1 MFFRKPSDHVPHV
14 TIFHTILRSMLWILF
29 IEIAL
34 LVGILYL
41 CRINTSL
48 EQNAVDILQIQ
59 TENRQNYLQGQMLD
73 AQDLSSL
80 AGEINAVTQAMLDDG
95 EISLDTLDSGSDAAS
110 PLLLSIG
117 DSLISS
123 MRHRPVTGIF
133 VVLNTHDLDT
143 RKKGEPLPCLY
154 LRDLDPNSSPS
165 QRNSDLMLVRA
176 PAQVVQSLYIA
187 TDTSWTPSINYGANG
202 SNGFLYPVFQ
212 AAYHGNGEL
221 DAADYGHWTSSPY
234 TLSGDDHSAI
244 AYTIPLILDDGTVY
258 GVLGVE
264 ILESYLQALLPG
276 TELQND
282 SSGTYLLGV
291 ASNSAIGKDDLTVS
305 VISASPAA
313 NAPQQ
318 SYDQTLLLK
327 PSKRGGYQ
335 SDSPLGLCHAA
346 VAPLT
351 LYNRNAPFSNEQML
365 LIGSVPVSALYA
377 FSGYVLR
384 FLIIA
389 VLVVLTAGLFSS
401 LVLARKLSRP
411 ISRLSDEVA
420 HARESRSSIPM
431 LSATGIIELDRFSSA
446 FTQLGREVLDT
457 STKFLRIMDMAS
469 VELGGYELR
478 SAPDSIYV
486 TDNFFDLLGMPGVDA
501 DDLTAQS
508 FRELLQRFE
517 RSCPHSPAPDGAM
530 LYHIRLPSGKER
542 YLRIETTHE
551 DGTQVGLAE
560 DATANTLEK
569 LRIEH
574 ERDYD
579 TLTDLYN
586 RRAFHRICA
595 EFFCSPEKLGH
606 AALLM
611 FDLDNLK
618 QINDTFGHDWGDEYI
633 RRAGECFA
641 KNAPAR
647 TVCARISSDEFNAL
661 FYGYNDQ
668 DTLRADIRALKA
680 ALEHSVVQ
688 LPSGRELRVSVS
700 GGVAWYPESSTNL
713 ITLRKYADFAMYQVK
728 LSRKGELLEFDP
740 EVYRTSLQERRCH
753 EEFRRLIN
761 EELVTYRFQPIIDAK
776 DGSVFAYEALM
787 RVDLPTLRSPMDVLR
802 LAREEN
808 CLHEVER
815 ITFFCASSAY
825 QALENAGKVVP
836 SALLFINSIASQ
848 YLTPDELSEYSARY
862 ASILPRIVI
871 EITEEECLDPKALR
885 IKQTIRGSSGAF
897 ALDDYGSGYSNER
910 SLLELSPNYIKID
923 LSIIRSID
931 TDANKRQ
938 IVSNTVSY
946 AHQRGMKVVAEGLE
960 TADEVRTVLSLGVDL
975 LQGFFL
981 AMPQV
986 EPGGASEESLAVIA
1000 EMHARA
1006 MRVKFRYLAATSS
1019 KYRKKAHESIA
1030 FVSLFLLSV
1039 LFRRAGASDD
1049 RAHRAVDV
1057 DGLGEVGVHARGEA
1071 FLNVLMVGVGCEGD
1085 DRDVLRRLAVEL
1097 SDGGSRLQAVHHR
1110 HLHVHQDRI
1119 ELVWRGLLDPL

>member
-80 AGEINAVTQAMLDDG
+80 AGKINAVTQAMLDDG

-117 DSLISS
+117 DRLISS

-187 TDTSWTPSINYGANG
+187 TDTSWTPSINYEANG
-202 SNGFLYPVFQ
+202 SSGFLYPVFQ

-305 VISASPAA
+305 IISASPAA

-335 SDSPLGLCHAA
+335 SDSPLGPCHAA

-574 ERDYD
+574 ECDYD

-633 RRAGECFA
+633 RRTGECFA
-641 KNAPAR
+641 KNAPAH

-700 GGVAWYPESSTNL
+700 GGIAWYPESSTNL

-728 LSRKGELLEFDP
+728 HADKGRVEEFDIG
-740 EVYRTSLQERRCH
+740 VYNREAYAERTRR
-753 EEFRRLIN
+753 EFRQLLSN
-761 EELVTYRFQPIIDAK
+761 AQVFYCFQPIFSARSGK
-776 DGSVFAYEALM
+776 VVAYEALM
-787 RVDLPTLRSPMDVLR
+787 RSDLPTLRSPATIMK
-802 LAREEN
+802 LAQEQGALYEI
-808 CLHEVER
+808 ER
-815 ITFFCASSAY
+815 ITFTK
-825 QALENAGKVVP
+825 ALETFDSLCRAGSV
-836 SALLFINSIASQ
+836 SEEAMLFVNSIANTCLSHEDGK
-848 YLTPDELSEYSARY
+848 YINNHWHELCHRM
-862 ASILPRIVI
+862 VV
-871 EITEEECLDPKALR
+871 EITEEEAIDYEALEKKR
-885 IKQTIRGSSGAF
+885 NAPGFSGMF
-897 ALDDYGSGYSNER
+897 ALDDYGSGYSNEN
-910 SLLELSPNYIKID
+910 SLLELAPRFIKVDIA
-923 LSIIRSID
+923 IIRGID
-931 TDANKRQ
+931 TSPDKQQ
-938 IVSNTVSY
+938 ILRNVVAY
-946 AHQRGMKVVAEGLE
+946 AHPRSMKIVAEGVE
-960 TADEVRTVLSLGVDL
+960 TAAELRTVIELGTDL
-975 LQGFFL
+975 LQGYFL
-981 AMPQV
+981 ARPAIV
-986 EPGGASEESLAVIA
+986 PGDIAPEAVAIIR
-1000 EMHARA
+1000 ELQRQ
-1006 MRVKFRYLAATSS
+1006 
-1019 KYRKKAHESIA
+1019 KK
-1030 FVSLFLLSV
+1030 
-1039 LFRRAGASDD
+1039 D
-1049 RAHRAVDV
+1049 
-1057 DGLGEVGVHARGEA
+1057 
-1071 FLNVLMVGVGCEGD
+1071 
-1085 DRDVLRRLAVEL
+1085 
-1097 SDGGSRLQAVHHR
+1097 
-1110 HLHVHQDRI
+1110 
-1119 ELVWRGLLDPL
+1119 

>member
-80 AGEINAVTQAMLDDG
+80 AGKINAVTQAMLDDG

-143 RKKGEPLPCLY
+143 REKGEPLPCLY

-202 SNGFLYPVFQ
+202 SSGFLYPVFQ

-318 SYDQTLLLK
+318 SYDQALLLK

-377 FSGYVLR
+377 FSGYVVRL
-384 FLIIA
+384 LIIA

-401 LVLARKLSRP
+401 LVLARKLSR
-411 ISRLSDEVA
+411 LSDEVA
-420 HARESRSSIPM
+420 HARESRSSIPT

-551 DGTQVGLAE
+551 DGAQVGLAE
-560 DATANTLEK
+560 DVTANTLEK

-586 RRAFHRICA
+586 RRAFRRICA

-618 QINDTFGHDWGDEYI
+618 QINDTFGHDCGDEYI
-633 RRAGECFA
+633 RLTGECFA

-647 TVCARISSDEFNAL
+647 TVCARISGDEFNAL

-668 DTLRADIRALKA
+668 DTLRADICALKA
-680 ALEHSVVQ
+680 ALEQSVVQ

-728 LSRKGELLEFDP
+728 HSRKGELLEFDP
-740 EVYRTSLQERRCH
+740 EVYRTDLQERRCH

-761 EELVTYRFQPIIDAK
+761 EELVTYHFQPIIDAK

-787 RVDLPTLRSPMDVLR
+787 RVDLPTLHSPADVLR

-815 ITFFCASSAY
+815 ITFFRASSAY
-825 QALENAGKVVP
+825 QTLENAGKVVP
-836 SALLFINSIASQ
+836 SALLFVNSIASQ

-871 EITEEECLDPKALR
+871 EITEEEVLDPKALR

-923 LSIIRSID
+923 LSIIRDID

-1000 EMHARA
+1000 EM
-1006 MRVKFRYLAATSS
+1006 YSQS
-1019 KYRKKAHESIA
+1019 DESQISI
-1030 FVSLFLLSV
+1030 F
-1039 LFRRAGASDD
+1039 G
-1049 RAHRAVDV
+1049 
-1057 DGLGEVGVHARGEA
+1057 
-1071 FLNVLMVGVGCEGD
+1071 GD
-1085 DRDVLRRLAVEL
+1085 K
-1097 SDGGSRLQAVHHR
+1097 Q
-1110 HLHVHQDRI
+1110 
-1119 ELVWRGLLDPL
+1119 

>member
-80 AGEINAVTQAMLDDG
+80 AGKINAVTQAMLDDG

-110 PLLLSIG
+110 SLLLSIG

-143 RKKGEPLPCLY
+143 REKGEPLPCLY

-202 SNGFLYPVFQ
+202 SSGFLYPVFQ

-305 VISASPAA
+305 VVSASPAA

-377 FSGYVLR
+377 FSGYVVRL
-384 FLIIA
+384 LIIA

-501 DDLTAQS
+501 DDLTVQS

-560 DATANTLEK
+560 DVTANTLEK

-586 RRAFHRICA
+586 RRAFRRICA

-633 RRAGECFA
+633 RLTGECFA

-647 TVCARISSDEFNAL
+647 TVCARISGDEFNAL

-668 DTLRADIRALKA
+668 DTLRADICALKA
-680 ALEHSVVQ
+680 ALEQSVVQ
-688 LPSGRELRVSVS
+688 LPSERELRVSVS

-728 LSRKGELLEFDP
+728 HSRKGELLEFDP
-740 EVYRTSLQERRCH
+740 EVYRTDLQERRCH

-761 EELVTYRFQPIIDAK
+761 EELVTYHFQPIIDAK

-787 RVDLPTLRSPMDVLR
+787 RVDLPTLHSPADVLR

-815 ITFFCASSAY
+815 ITFFRASSAY
-825 QALENAGKVVP
+825 QTLENAGKVVP
-836 SALLFINSIASQ
+836 SALLFVNSIASQ

-871 EITEEECLDPKALR
+871 EITEEEVLDPKALR

-923 LSIIRSID
+923 LSIIRDID

-1000 EMHARA
+1000 EM
-1006 MRVKFRYLAATSS
+1006 YSQS
-1019 KYRKKAHESIA
+1019 DESQISI
-1030 FVSLFLLSV
+1030 F
-1039 LFRRAGASDD
+1039 G
-1049 RAHRAVDV
+1049 
-1057 DGLGEVGVHARGEA
+1057 
-1071 FLNVLMVGVGCEGD
+1071 GD
-1085 DRDVLRRLAVEL
+1085 K
-1097 SDGGSRLQAVHHR
+1097 Q
-1110 HLHVHQDRI
+1110 
-1119 ELVWRGLLDPL
+1119 

>member
-80 AGEINAVTQAMLDDG
+80 AGKINAVTQAMLDDG

-143 RKKGEPLPCLY
+143 REKGEPLPCLY

-202 SNGFLYPVFQ
+202 SSGFLYPVFQ

-633 RRAGECFA
+633 RRTGECFA

-700 GGVAWYPESSTNL
+700 GGIAWYPESSTNL

-761 EELVTYRFQPIIDAK
+761 EELITYRFQPIIDAK

-787 RVDLPTLRSPMDVLR
+787 RVDLPTLHSPADVLR

-836 SALLFINSIASQ
+836 SALLFVNSIASQ

-1000 EMHARA
+1000 EMH
-1006 MRVKFRYLAATSS
+1006 SQS
-1019 KYRKKAHESIA
+1019 DESQISI
-1030 FVSLFLLSV
+1030 F
-1039 LFRRAGASDD
+1039 G
-1049 RAHRAVDV
+1049 
-1057 DGLGEVGVHARGEA
+1057 
-1071 FLNVLMVGVGCEGD
+1071 GD
-1085 DRDVLRRLAVEL
+1085 K
-1097 SDGGSRLQAVHHR
+1097 Q
-1110 HLHVHQDRI
+1110 
-1119 ELVWRGLLDPL
+1119 

>member
-80 AGEINAVTQAMLDDG
+80 AGKINAVTQAMLDDG
-95 EISLDTLDSGSDAAS
+95 EISLDTLDSSSDAAS

-143 RKKGEPLPCLY
+143 REKGEPLPCLY

-202 SNGFLYPVFQ
+202 SSGFLYPVFQ

-377 FSGYVLR
+377 FSGDVVRL
-384 FLIIA
+384 LIIA

-501 DDLTAQS
+501 GDLTAQS

-560 DATANTLEK
+560 DVTANTLEK

-586 RRAFHRICA
+586 RRAFRRICA

-633 RRAGECFA
+633 RLTGECFA

-647 TVCARISSDEFNAL
+647 TVCARISGDEFNAL

-668 DTLRADIRALKA
+668 DTLRADICALKA
-680 ALEHSVVQ
+680 ALEQSVVQ

-728 LSRKGELLEFDP
+728 HSRKGELLEFDP
-740 EVYRTSLQERRCH
+740 EVYRTDLQERRCH

-761 EELVTYRFQPIIDAK
+761 EELVTYHFQPIIDAK

-787 RVDLPTLRSPMDVLR
+787 RVDLPTLHSPADVLR

-815 ITFFCASSAY
+815 ITFFRASSAY
-825 QALENAGKVVP
+825 QTLENAGKVVP
-836 SALLFINSIASQ
+836 SALLFVNSIASQ

-871 EITEEECLDPKALR
+871 EITEEEVLDPKALR

-923 LSIIRSID
+923 LSIIRDID

-960 TADEVRTVLSLGVDL
+960 TADEVRTVLSLGIDL

-1000 EMHARA
+1000 EMH
-1006 MRVKFRYLAATSS
+1006 SQS
-1019 KYRKKAHESIA
+1019 DESQISI
-1030 FVSLFLLSV
+1030 F
-1039 LFRRAGASDD
+1039 G
-1049 RAHRAVDV
+1049 
-1057 DGLGEVGVHARGEA
+1057 
-1071 FLNVLMVGVGCEGD
+1071 GD
-1085 DRDVLRRLAVEL
+1085 K
-1097 SDGGSRLQAVHHR
+1097 Q
-1110 HLHVHQDRI
+1110 
-1119 ELVWRGLLDPL
+1119 

>member
-80 AGEINAVTQAMLDDG
+80 AGKINAVTQAMLDDG

-110 PLLLSIG
+110 SLLLSIG

-143 RKKGEPLPCLY
+143 REKGEPLPCLY

-202 SNGFLYPVFQ
+202 SSGFLYPVFQ

-305 VISASPAA
+305 VVSASPAA

-377 FSGYVLR
+377 FSGYVVRL
-384 FLIIA
+384 LIIA

-501 DDLTAQS
+501 DDLTVQS

-560 DATANTLEK
+560 DVTANTLEK

-586 RRAFHRICA
+586 RRAFRRICA

-618 QINDTFGHDWGDEYI
+618 QINDTFGHDWVDEYI
-633 RRAGECFA
+633 RLTGECFA

-647 TVCARISSDEFNAL
+647 TVCARISGDEFNAL

-668 DTLRADIRALKA
+668 DTLRADICALKA
-680 ALEHSVVQ
+680 ALEQSVVQ

-728 LSRKGELLEFDP
+728 HSRKGELLEFDP
-740 EVYRTSLQERRCH
+740 EVYRTDLQERRCH

-761 EELVTYRFQPIIDAK
+761 EELVTYHFQPIIDAK

-787 RVDLPTLRSPMDVLR
+787 RVDLPTLHSPADVLR

-815 ITFFCASSAY
+815 ITFFRASSAY
-825 QALENAGKVVP
+825 QTLENAGKVVP
-836 SALLFINSIASQ
+836 SALLFVNSIASQ

-871 EITEEECLDPKALR
+871 EITEEEVLDPKALR

-923 LSIIRSID
+923 LSIIRDID

-986 EPGGASEESLAVIA
+986 EPGDASEESLAVIA
-1000 EMHARA
+1000 EM
-1006 MRVKFRYLAATSS
+1006 YSQS
-1019 KYRKKAHESIA
+1019 DESQISI
-1030 FVSLFLLSV
+1030 F
-1039 LFRRAGASDD
+1039 G
-1049 RAHRAVDV
+1049 
-1057 DGLGEVGVHARGEA
+1057 
-1071 FLNVLMVGVGCEGD
+1071 GD
-1085 DRDVLRRLAVEL
+1085 K
-1097 SDGGSRLQAVHHR
+1097 Q
-1110 HLHVHQDRI
+1110 
-1119 ELVWRGLLDPL
+1119 

>member
-80 AGEINAVTQAMLDDG
+80 AGKINAVTQAMLDDG

-123 MRHRPVTGIF
+123 MRHRPITGIF

-143 RKKGEPLPCLY
+143 REKGEPLPCLY
-154 LRDLDPNSSPS
+154 LRDLDPDSSPS

-202 SNGFLYPVFQ
+202 SSGFLYPVFQ

-351 LYNRNAPFSNEQML
+351 LYNRKAPFSNEQML

-377 FSGYVLR
+377 FSGDVVRL
-384 FLIIA
+384 LIIA
-389 VLVVLTAGLFSS
+389 VLVVLTSGLFSS

-551 DGTQVGLAE
+551 DGAQVGLAE
-560 DATANTLEK
+560 DVTANTLEK

-586 RRAFHRICA
+586 RRAFRRICA

-633 RRAGECFA
+633 RLTGECFA

-647 TVCARISSDEFNAL
+647 TVCARISGDEFNAL

-668 DTLRADIRALKA
+668 DTLRADICALKA
-680 ALEHSVVQ
+680 ALEQSVVQ

-728 LSRKGELLEFDP
+728 HSRKGELLEFDP

-761 EELVTYRFQPIIDAK
+761 EELVSYHFQPIIDAK

-787 RVDLPTLRSPMDVLR
+787 RVDLPTLHSPADVLR

-815 ITFFCASSAY
+815 ITFFRASSAY
-825 QALENAGKVVP
+825 QTLENAGKVVP
-836 SALLFINSIASQ
+836 SALLFVNSIASQ

-871 EITEEECLDPKALR
+871 EITEEEVLDPKALR

-923 LSIIRSID
+923 LSIIRDID

-960 TADEVRTVLSLGVDL
+960 TANEVRTVLSLGVDL

-1000 EMHARA
+1000 EMH
-1006 MRVKFRYLAATSS
+1006 SQS
-1019 KYRKKAHESIA
+1019 DESQISI
-1030 FVSLFLLSV
+1030 F
-1039 LFRRAGASDD
+1039 G
-1049 RAHRAVDV
+1049 
-1057 DGLGEVGVHARGEA
+1057 
-1071 FLNVLMVGVGCEGD
+1071 GD
-1085 DRDVLRRLAVEL
+1085 K
-1097 SDGGSRLQAVHHR
+1097 Q
-1110 HLHVHQDRI
+1110 
-1119 ELVWRGLLDPL
+1119 

>member
-1 MFFRKPSDHVPHV
+1 MFFRKSSDHMPHV

-80 AGEINAVTQAMLDDG
+80 AGKINAVTQAMLDDG

-202 SNGFLYPVFQ
+202 CSGFLYPVFQ
-212 AAYHGNGEL
+212 AAYRGNGEL

-384 FLIIA
+384 
-389 VLVVLTAGLFSS
+389 
-401 LVLARKLSRP
+401 
-411 ISRLSDEVA
+411 
-420 HARESRSSIPM
+420 
-431 LSATGIIELDRFSSA
+431 
-446 FTQLGREVLDT
+446 
-457 STKFLRIMDMAS
+457 
-469 VELGGYELR
+469 

-501 DDLTAQS
+501 DNLTAQS

-574 ERDYD
+574 ECDYD

-633 RRAGECFA
+633 RRTGECFA

-647 TVCARISSDEFNAL
+647 TVCARISSDEFSAL

-700 GGVAWYPESSTNL
+700 GGIAWYPESSTNL

-728 LSRKGELLEFDP
+728 HSRRGELLEFDP

-761 EELVTYRFQPIIDAK
+761 EELISYHFQPIIDAK

-787 RVDLPTLRSPMDVLR
+787 RVDLPTLHSPADVLR

-836 SALLFINSIASQ
+836 SALLFVNSIASQ

-1000 EMHARA
+1000 EMH
-1006 MRVKFRYLAATSS
+1006 SQS
-1019 KYRKKAHESIA
+1019 DESQI
-1030 FVSLFLLSV
+1030 SI
-1039 LFRRAGASDD
+1039 
-1049 RAHRAVDV
+1049 
-1057 DGLGEVGVHARGEA
+1057 LG
-1071 FLNVLMVGVGCEGD
+1071 GD
-1085 DRDVLRRLAVEL
+1085 K
-1097 SDGGSRLQAVHHR
+1097 Q
-1110 HLHVHQDRI
+1110 
-1119 ELVWRGLLDPL
+1119 

>member
-80 AGEINAVTQAMLDDG
+80 AGKINAVTQAMLDDG
-95 EISLDTLDSGSDAAS
+95 EISLDTLDSGSDTAS

-123 MRHRPVTGIF
+123 MRHRPITGIF

-143 RKKGEPLPCLY
+143 REKGEPLPCLY

-187 TDTSWTPSINYGANG
+187 TDTSWTPSINYEANG
-202 SNGFLYPVFQ
+202 SSGFLYPVFQ

-221 DAADYGHWTSSPY
+221 DAEDYGHWTSSPY

-377 FSGYVLR
+377 FSGDVVRL
-384 FLIIA
+384 LIIA

-501 DDLTAQS
+501 DDLTVQS

-560 DATANTLEK
+560 DVTASTLEK

-586 RRAFHRICA
+586 RRAFRRICA

-633 RRAGECFA
+633 RLTGECFA

-647 TVCARISSDEFNAL
+647 TVCARISGDEFNAL

-668 DTLRADIRALKA
+668 DTLRADICALKA
-680 ALEHSVVQ
+680 ALEQSVVQ

-728 LSRKGELLEFDP
+728 HSRKGELLEFDP
-740 EVYRTSLQERRCH
+740 EVYRTDLQERRCH

-761 EELVTYRFQPIIDAK
+761 EELVTYHFQPIIDAK
-776 DGSVFAYEALM
+776 NGSVFAYEALM
-787 RVDLPTLRSPMDVLR
+787 RVDLPTLHSPADVLR

-815 ITFFCASSAY
+815 ITFFRASSAY

-836 SALLFINSIASQ
+836 SALLFVNSIASQ

-871 EITEEECLDPKALR
+871 EITEEEVLDPKALR

-923 LSIIRSID
+923 LSIIRDID

-986 EPGGASEESLAVIA
+986 EPGGASKESLAVIA
-1000 EMHARA
+1000 EMH
-1006 MRVKFRYLAATSS
+1006 SQS
-1019 KYRKKAHESIA
+1019 DESQISM
-1030 FVSLFLLSV
+1030 F
-1039 LFRRAGASDD
+1039 G
-1049 RAHRAVDV
+1049 
-1057 DGLGEVGVHARGEA
+1057 
-1071 FLNVLMVGVGCEGD
+1071 GD
-1085 DRDVLRRLAVEL
+1085 K
-1097 SDGGSRLQAVHHR
+1097 Q
-1110 HLHVHQDRI
+1110 
-1119 ELVWRGLLDPL
+1119 

>member
-80 AGEINAVTQAMLDDG
+80 ADKINAVTQAMLDDG

-123 MRHRPVTGIF
+123 MRHRPITGIF

-143 RKKGEPLPCLY
+143 REKGEPLPCLY
-154 LRDLDPNSSPS
+154 LRDLDPDSSPS

-202 SNGFLYPVFQ
+202 SSGFLYPVFQ

-291 ASNSAIGKDDLTVS
+291 ASNSSIGKDDLTVS

-377 FSGYVLR
+377 FSGDVVRL
-384 FLIIA
+384 LIIA
-389 VLVVLTAGLFSS
+389 VLVVLTSGLFSS

-457 STKFLRIMDMAS
+457 STKFLRIMNMAS

-551 DGTQVGLAE
+551 DGAQVGLAE
-560 DATANTLEK
+560 DVTANTLEK

-586 RRAFHRICA
+586 RRAFRRICA

-633 RRAGECFA
+633 RLTGECFA

-647 TVCARISSDEFNAL
+647 TVCARISGDEFNAL

-668 DTLRADIRALKA
+668 DTLRADICALKA
-680 ALEHSVVQ
+680 ALEQSVVQ

-728 LSRKGELLEFDP
+728 HSRKGELLEFDP

-761 EELVTYRFQPIIDAK
+761 EELVTYHFQPIIDAK

-787 RVDLPTLRSPMDVLR
+787 RVDLPTLHSPADVLR

-815 ITFFCASSAY
+815 ITFFRASSAY
-825 QALENAGKVVP
+825 QTLENAGKVVP
-836 SALLFINSIASQ
+836 SALLFVNSIASQ

-871 EITEEECLDPKALR
+871 EITEEEVLDPKALR

-1000 EMHARA
+1000 EMH
-1006 MRVKFRYLAATSS
+1006 SQS
-1019 KYRKKAHESIA
+1019 DESQISI
-1030 FVSLFLLSV
+1030 F
-1039 LFRRAGASDD
+1039 G
-1049 RAHRAVDV
+1049 
-1057 DGLGEVGVHARGEA
+1057 
-1071 FLNVLMVGVGCEGD
+1071 GD
-1085 DRDVLRRLAVEL
+1085 K
-1097 SDGGSRLQAVHHR
+1097 Q
-1110 HLHVHQDRI
+1110 
-1119 ELVWRGLLDPL
+1119 

>member
-80 AGEINAVTQAMLDDG
+80 AGKINAVTQSMLDDG

-143 RKKGEPLPCLY
+143 REKGEPLPCLY

-202 SNGFLYPVFQ
+202 SSGFLYPVFQ

-318 SYDQTLLLK
+318 SYDQALLLK

-351 LYNRNAPFSNEQML
+351 LYNRNALFSNEQML

-377 FSGYVLR
+377 FSGYVVRL
-384 FLIIA
+384 LIIA

-501 DDLTAQS
+501 GDLTAQS

-560 DATANTLEK
+560 DVTASTLEK

-618 QINDTFGHDWGDEYI
+618 QINDTFGHDCGDEYI
-633 RRAGECFA
+633 RLTGECFA

-647 TVCARISSDEFNAL
+647 TVCARISGDEFNAL

-668 DTLRADIRALKA
+668 DTLRADICALKA
-680 ALEHSVVQ
+680 ALEQSVVQ

-700 GGVAWYPESSTNL
+700 GGIAWYPESSTNL

-728 LSRKGELLEFDP
+728 HSRKGELLEFDP

-761 EELVTYRFQPIIDAK
+761 EELVTYHFQPIIDAK

-787 RVDLPTLRSPMDVLR
+787 RVDLPTLHSPADVLR

-815 ITFFCASSAY
+815 ITFFRASSAY
-825 QALENAGKVVP
+825 QTLENAGKVVP
-836 SALLFINSIASQ
+836 SALLFVNSIASQ

-871 EITEEECLDPKALR
+871 EITEEEVLDPKALR

-923 LSIIRSID
+923 LSIIRDID

-1000 EMHARA
+1000 EM
-1006 MRVKFRYLAATSS
+1006 YSQS
-1019 KYRKKAHESIA
+1019 DESQISI
-1030 FVSLFLLSV
+1030 F
-1039 LFRRAGASDD
+1039 G
-1049 RAHRAVDV
+1049 
-1057 DGLGEVGVHARGEA
+1057 
-1071 FLNVLMVGVGCEGD
+1071 GD
-1085 DRDVLRRLAVEL
+1085 K
-1097 SDGGSRLQAVHHR
+1097 Q
-1110 HLHVHQDRI
+1110 
-1119 ELVWRGLLDPL
+1119 

>member
-1 MFFRKPSDHVPHV
+1 MFFRKPSDHALHV

-59 TENRQNYLQGQMLD
+59 TENRQNYLQSQMLD

-80 AGEINAVTQAMLDDG
+80 AGKINAVTQAMLDDG

-123 MRHRPVTGIF
+123 MRHRPITGIF

-143 RKKGEPLPCLY
+143 REKGEPLPCLY
-154 LRDLDPNSSPS
+154 LRDLDPDSAPS

-202 SNGFLYPVFQ
+202 SSGFLYPVFQ

-377 FSGYVLR
+377 FSGDVVRL
-384 FLIIA
+384 LIIA

-501 DDLTAQS
+501 DDLTVQS

-551 DGTQVGLAE
+551 DGAQVGLAE
-560 DATANTLEK
+560 DVTANTLEK

-586 RRAFHRICA
+586 RRAFRRICA
-595 EFFCSPEKLGH
+595 EFFCSPGK
-606 AALLM
+606 
-611 FDLDNLK
+611 
-618 QINDTFGHDWGDEYI
+618 
-633 RRAGECFA
+633 
-641 KNAPAR
+641 AR
-647 TVCARISSDEFNAL
+647 
-661 FYGYNDQ
+661 
-668 DTLRADIRALKA
+668 
-680 ALEHSVVQ
+680 
-688 LPSGRELRVSVS
+688 
-700 GGVAWYPESSTNL
+700 
-713 ITLRKYADFAMYQVK
+713 
-728 LSRKGELLEFDP
+728 
-740 EVYRTSLQERRCH
+740 
-753 EEFRRLIN
+753 
-761 EELVTYRFQPIIDAK
+761 
-776 DGSVFAYEALM
+776 
-787 RVDLPTLRSPMDVLR
+787 
-802 LAREEN
+802 
-808 CLHEVER
+808 
-815 ITFFCASSAY
+815 
-825 QALENAGKVVP
+825 
-836 SALLFINSIASQ
+836 
-848 YLTPDELSEYSARY
+848 
-862 ASILPRIVI
+862 PR
-871 EITEEECLDPKALR
+871 
-885 IKQTIRGSSGAF
+885 GAF
-897 ALDDYGSGYSNER
+897 DVR
-910 SLLELSPNYIKID
+910 P
-923 LSIIRSID
+923 
-931 TDANKRQ
+931 RQ
-938 IVSNTVSY
+938 
-946 AHQRGMKVVAEGLE
+946 
-960 TADEVRTVLSLGVDL
+960 
-975 LQGFFL
+975 
-981 AMPQV
+981 P
-986 EPGGASEESLAVIA
+986 
-1000 EMHARA
+1000 
-1006 MRVKFRYLAATSS
+1006 
-1019 KYRKKAHESIA
+1019 
-1030 FVSLFLLSV
+1030 
-1039 LFRRAGASDD
+1039 
-1049 RAHRAVDV
+1049 
-1057 DGLGEVGVHARGEA
+1057 
-1071 FLNVLMVGVGCEGD
+1071 
-1085 DRDVLRRLAVEL
+1085 
-1097 SDGGSRLQAVHHR
+1097 
-1110 HLHVHQDRI
+1110 
-1119 ELVWRGLLDPL
+1119 

>member
-80 AGEINAVTQAMLDDG
+80 AGKINAVTQAMLDDG

-110 PLLLSIG
+110 SLLLSIG

-143 RKKGEPLPCLY
+143 REKGEPLPCLY

-202 SNGFLYPVFQ
+202 SSGFLYPVFQ

-305 VISASPAA
+305 VVSASPAA

-377 FSGYVLR
+377 FSGYVVRL
-384 FLIIA
+384 LIIA

-560 DATANTLEK
+560 DVTANTLEK

-633 RRAGECFA
+633 RLTGECFA

-647 TVCARISSDEFNAL
+647 TVCARISGDEFNAL

-668 DTLRADIRALKA
+668 DTLRADICALKA
-680 ALEHSVVQ
+680 ALEQSVVQ

-728 LSRKGELLEFDP
+728 HSRKGELLEFDP
-740 EVYRTSLQERRCH
+740 EVYRTDLQERRCH

-761 EELVTYRFQPIIDAK
+761 EELVTYHFQPIIDAK

-787 RVDLPTLRSPMDVLR
+787 RVDLPTLHSPADVLR

-815 ITFFCASSAY
+815 ITFFRASSAY
-825 QALENAGKVVP
+825 QTLENAGKVVP
-836 SALLFINSIASQ
+836 SALLFVNSIASQ

-871 EITEEECLDPKALR
+871 EITEEEVLDPKALR

-923 LSIIRSID
+923 LSIIRDID

-1000 EMHARA
+1000 EM
-1006 MRVKFRYLAATSS
+1006 YSQS
-1019 KYRKKAHESIA
+1019 DESQISI
-1030 FVSLFLLSV
+1030 F
-1039 LFRRAGASDD
+1039 G
-1049 RAHRAVDV
+1049 
-1057 DGLGEVGVHARGEA
+1057 
-1071 FLNVLMVGVGCEGD
+1071 GD
-1085 DRDVLRRLAVEL
+1085 K
-1097 SDGGSRLQAVHHR
+1097 Q
-1110 HLHVHQDRI
+1110 
-1119 ELVWRGLLDPL
+1119 

>member
-41 CRINTSL
+41 CRINTNL

-80 AGEINAVTQAMLDDG
+80 AGKINAVTQAMLDDG

-143 RKKGEPLPCLY
+143 REKGEPLPCLY

-202 SNGFLYPVFQ
+202 SSGFLYPVFQ

-318 SYDQTLLLK
+318 SYDQALLLK

-377 FSGYVLR
+377 FSGDVVRL
-384 FLIIA
+384 LIIA

-560 DATANTLEK
+560 DVTANTLEK

-586 RRAFHRICA
+586 RRAFRRICA

-618 QINDTFGHDWGDEYI
+618 QINDTFGHDCGDEYI
-633 RRAGECFA
+633 RLTGECFA

-647 TVCARISSDEFNAL
+647 TVCARISGDEFNAL

-668 DTLRADIRALKA
+668 DTLRADICALKA
-680 ALEHSVVQ
+680 ALEQSVVQ

-713 ITLRKYADFAMYQVK
+713 ITLLKYADFAMYQVK
-728 LSRKGELLEFDP
+728 RSRKGELLEFDP

-761 EELVTYRFQPIIDAK
+761 EELISYHFQPIIDAK

-787 RVDLPTLRSPMDVLR
+787 RVDLPTLHSPADVLR

-836 SALLFINSIASQ
+836 SALLFVNSIASQ

-871 EITEEECLDPKALR
+871 EITEEEGLDPKALR

-923 LSIIRSID
+923 LSIIRDID

-1000 EMHARA
+1000 EMH
-1006 MRVKFRYLAATSS
+1006 SQS
-1019 KYRKKAHESIA
+1019 DESQISI
-1030 FVSLFLLSV
+1030 F
-1039 LFRRAGASDD
+1039 G
-1049 RAHRAVDV
+1049 
-1057 DGLGEVGVHARGEA
+1057 
-1071 FLNVLMVGVGCEGD
+1071 GD
-1085 DRDVLRRLAVEL
+1085 K
-1097 SDGGSRLQAVHHR
+1097 Q
-1110 HLHVHQDRI
+1110 
-1119 ELVWRGLLDPL
+1119 

>member
-80 AGEINAVTQAMLDDG
+80 AGKINAVTQAMLDDG

-110 PLLLSIG
+110 SLLLSIG

-143 RKKGEPLPCLY
+143 REKGEPLPCLY

-202 SNGFLYPVFQ
+202 SSGFLYPVFQ

-305 VISASPAA
+305 VVSASPAA

-377 FSGYVLR
+377 FSGYVVRL
-384 FLIIA
+384 LIIA

-501 DDLTAQS
+501 DDLTVQS

-560 DATANTLEK
+560 DVTANTLEK

-586 RRAFHRICA
+586 RRAFRRICA

-633 RRAGECFA
+633 RLTGECFA

-647 TVCARISSDEFNAL
+647 TVCARISGDEFNAL

-668 DTLRADIRALKA
+668 DTLRADICALKA
-680 ALEHSVVQ
+680 ALEQSVVQ

-728 LSRKGELLEFDP
+728 HSRKGELLEFDP
-740 EVYRTSLQERRCH
+740 EVYRTDLQERRCH

-761 EELVTYRFQPIIDAK
+761 EELVTYHFQPIIDAK

-787 RVDLPTLRSPMDVLR
+787 RVDLPTLHSPADVLR

-815 ITFFCASSAY
+815 ITFFRASSAY
-825 QALENAGKVVP
+825 QTLENAGKVVP
-836 SALLFINSIASQ
+836 SALLFVNSIASQ

-871 EITEEECLDPKALR
+871 EITEEEVLDPKALR

-910 SLLELSPNYIKID
+910 RLLELSPNYIKID
-923 LSIIRSID
+923 LSIIRDID

-1000 EMHARA
+1000 EM
-1006 MRVKFRYLAATSS
+1006 YSQS
-1019 KYRKKAHESIA
+1019 DESQISI
-1030 FVSLFLLSV
+1030 F
-1039 LFRRAGASDD
+1039 G
-1049 RAHRAVDV
+1049 
-1057 DGLGEVGVHARGEA
+1057 
-1071 FLNVLMVGVGCEGD
+1071 GD
-1085 DRDVLRRLAVEL
+1085 K
-1097 SDGGSRLQAVHHR
+1097 Q
-1110 HLHVHQDRI
+1110 
-1119 ELVWRGLLDPL
+1119 

>member
-80 AGEINAVTQAMLDDG
+80 AGKINAVTQAMLDDG

-143 RKKGEPLPCLY
+143 REKGEPLPCLY
-154 LRDLDPNSSPS
+154 LRDLDPDSAPS

-202 SNGFLYPVFQ
+202 SSGFLYPVFQ

-377 FSGYVLR
+377 FSGYVVRL
-384 FLIIA
+384 LIIA

-551 DGTQVGLAE
+551 DGAQVGLAE
-560 DATANTLEK
+560 DVTANTLEK

-586 RRAFHRICA
+586 RRAFRRICA

-633 RRAGECFA
+633 RLTGECFA

-647 TVCARISSDEFNAL
+647 TVCARISGDEFNAL

-668 DTLRADIRALKA
+668 DTLRADICALKA
-680 ALEHSVVQ
+680 ALEQSVVQ

-700 GGVAWYPESSTNL
+700 GGIAWYPESSTNL

-728 LSRKGELLEFDP
+728 RSRKGELLEFDP

-761 EELVTYRFQPIIDAK
+761 EELVTYHFQPIIDAK

-787 RVDLPTLRSPMDVLR
+787 RVDLPTLHSPADVLR

-815 ITFFCASSAY
+815 ITFFRASSAY
-825 QALENAGKVVP
+825 QTLENAGKVVP
-836 SALLFINSIASQ
+836 SALLFVNSIASQ

-871 EITEEECLDPKALR
+871 EITEEEVLDPKALR

-923 LSIIRSID
+923 LSIIRDID

-1000 EMHARA
+1000 EMHSQSD
-1006 MRVKFRYLAATSS
+1006 VSQI
-1019 KYRKKAHESIA
+1019 SI
-1030 FVSLFLLSV
+1030 F
-1039 LFRRAGASDD
+1039 G
-1049 RAHRAVDV
+1049 
-1057 DGLGEVGVHARGEA
+1057 
-1071 FLNVLMVGVGCEGD
+1071 GD
-1085 DRDVLRRLAVEL
+1085 K
-1097 SDGGSRLQAVHHR
+1097 Q
-1110 HLHVHQDRI
+1110 
-1119 ELVWRGLLDPL
+1119 

>member
-80 AGEINAVTQAMLDDG
+80 AGKINAVTQAMLDDG

-143 RKKGEPLPCLY
+143 REKGEPLPCLY

-187 TDTSWTPSINYGANG
+187 TDTSWTPSINYEANG
-202 SNGFLYPVFQ
+202 SSGFLYPVFQ

-377 FSGYVLR
+377 FSGDVVRL
-384 FLIIA
+384 LIIA

-420 HARESRSSIPM
+420 HARESRSSIPI

-560 DATANTLEK
+560 DVTANTLEK

-586 RRAFHRICA
+586 RRAFRRICA

-618 QINDTFGHDWGDEYI
+618 QINDTFGHDCGDEYI
-633 RRAGECFA
+633 RLTGECFA

-647 TVCARISSDEFNAL
+647 TVCARISGDEFNAL

-668 DTLRADIRALKA
+668 DTLRADICALKA
-680 ALEHSVVQ
+680 ALEQSVVQ

-728 LSRKGELLEFDP
+728 RSRKGELLEFDP

-761 EELVTYRFQPIIDAK
+761 EELVSYHFQPIIDAK

-787 RVDLPTLRSPMDVLR
+787 RVDLPTLHSPADVLR

-836 SALLFINSIASQ
+836 SALLFVNSIASQ

-871 EITEEECLDPKALR
+871 EITEEEGLDPKALR
-885 IKQTIRGSSGAF
+885 IKQTIPGSSGAF

-923 LSIIRSID
+923 LSIIRDID

-1000 EMHARA
+1000 EMH
-1006 MRVKFRYLAATSS
+1006 SQS
-1019 KYRKKAHESIA
+1019 DESQISM
-1030 FVSLFLLSV
+1030 F
-1039 LFRRAGASDD
+1039 G
-1049 RAHRAVDV
+1049 
-1057 DGLGEVGVHARGEA
+1057 
-1071 FLNVLMVGVGCEGD
+1071 GD
-1085 DRDVLRRLAVEL
+1085 K
-1097 SDGGSRLQAVHHR
+1097 Q
-1110 HLHVHQDRI
+1110 
-1119 ELVWRGLLDPL
+1119 

>member
-1 MFFRKPSDHVPHV
+1 MFFRKPSDHAPHV

-59 TENRQNYLQGQMLD
+59 TENRQNYLQSQMLD

-80 AGEINAVTQAMLDDG
+80 AGKINAVTQAMLDDG
-95 EISLDTLDSGSDAAS
+95 EISLDTLDSGSDTAS

-123 MRHRPVTGIF
+123 MRHRPITGIF

-143 RKKGEPLPCLY
+143 REKGEPLPCLY
-154 LRDLDPNSSPS
+154 LRDLDPDSSPS

-202 SNGFLYPVFQ
+202 SSGFLYPVFQ

-276 TELQND
+276 TELQSG

-377 FSGYVLR
+377 FSGDVVRL
-384 FLIIA
+384 LIIA

-420 HARESRSSIPM
+420 HARESRSSIPT

-478 SAPDSIYV
+478 STPDSIYV

-517 RSCPHSPAPDGAM
+517 RSCPHFPAPGGAM

-560 DATANTLEK
+560 DVTANTLEK

-633 RRAGECFA
+633 RRTGECFA

-647 TVCARISSDEFNAL
+647 TVCARISGDEFSAL

-668 DTLRADIRALKA
+668 DTLRADICALKA
-680 ALEHSVVQ
+680 ALEQSVVQ

-700 GGVAWYPESSTNL
+700 GGIAWYPESSTNL

-728 LSRKGELLEFDP
+728 HSRKGELLEFDP
-740 EVYRTSLQERRCH
+740 EVYRTNLQERLCH

-761 EELVTYRFQPIIDAK
+761 EELISYHFQPIIDAK

-787 RVDLPTLRSPMDVLR
+787 RVDLPTLHSPADVLR

-815 ITFFCASSAY
+815 ITFFRASSAY

-836 SALLFINSIASQ
+836 SALLFVNSIASQ

-871 EITEEECLDPKALR
+871 EITEEEVLDPKALR
-885 IKQTIRGSSGAF
+885 IKQTIPGSSGAF

-923 LSIIRSID
+923 LSIIRDID

-946 AHQRGMKVVAEGLE
+946 AHQRGMKVVAEDLE

-986 EPGGASEESLAVIA
+986 EPDGASEESLAVIA
-1000 EMHARA
+1000 EMH
-1006 MRVKFRYLAATSS
+1006 SQS
-1019 KYRKKAHESIA
+1019 DESQISI
-1030 FVSLFLLSV
+1030 F
-1039 LFRRAGASDD
+1039 G
-1049 RAHRAVDV
+1049 
-1057 DGLGEVGVHARGEA
+1057 
-1071 FLNVLMVGVGCEGD
+1071 GD
-1085 DRDVLRRLAVEL
+1085 K
-1097 SDGGSRLQAVHHR
+1097 Q
-1110 HLHVHQDRI
+1110 
-1119 ELVWRGLLDPL
+1119 

>member
-1 MFFRKPSDHVPHV
+1 MFFRKPSDHAPHV

-80 AGEINAVTQAMLDDG
+80 AGKINAVTQAMLDDG
-95 EISLDTLDSGSDAAS
+95 EISLDTLDSSSDAAS

-143 RKKGEPLPCLY
+143 REKGEPLPCLY
-154 LRDLDPNSSPS
+154 LRDLDPDSAPS

-202 SNGFLYPVFQ
+202 SSGFLYPVFQ

-377 FSGYVLR
+377 FSGYVVRL
-384 FLIIA
+384 LIIA

-551 DGTQVGLAE
+551 DGAQVGLAE
-560 DATANTLEK
+560 DVTANTLEK

-586 RRAFHRICA
+586 RRAFRRICA

-633 RRAGECFA
+633 RLTGECFA

-647 TVCARISSDEFNAL
+647 TVCARISGDEFNAL

-668 DTLRADIRALKA
+668 DTLRADICALKA
-680 ALEHSVVQ
+680 ALEQSVVQ

-700 GGVAWYPESSTNL
+700 GGIAWYPESSTNL

-728 LSRKGELLEFDP
+728 HSRKGELLEFDP

-787 RVDLPTLRSPMDVLR
+787 RVDLPTLHSPADVLR

-815 ITFFCASSAY
+815 ITFFRASSAY
-825 QALENAGKVVP
+825 QTLENAGKVVP
-836 SALLFINSIASQ
+836 SALLFVNSIASQ

-871 EITEEECLDPKALR
+871 EITEEEVLDPKALR

-923 LSIIRSID
+923 LSIIRDID

-1000 EMHARA
+1000 EIH
-1006 MRVKFRYLAATSS
+1006 SQS
-1019 KYRKKAHESIA
+1019 DESQISI
-1030 FVSLFLLSV
+1030 F
-1039 LFRRAGASDD
+1039 G
-1049 RAHRAVDV
+1049 
-1057 DGLGEVGVHARGEA
+1057 
-1071 FLNVLMVGVGCEGD
+1071 GD
-1085 DRDVLRRLAVEL
+1085 K
-1097 SDGGSRLQAVHHR
+1097 Q
-1110 HLHVHQDRI
+1110 
-1119 ELVWRGLLDPL
+1119 

>member
-80 AGEINAVTQAMLDDG
+80 ADKINAVTQAMLDDG

-123 MRHRPVTGIF
+123 MRHRPITGIF

-143 RKKGEPLPCLY
+143 REKGEPLPCLY
-154 LRDLDPNSSPS
+154 LRDLDPDSSPS

-202 SNGFLYPVFQ
+202 SSGFLYPVFQ

-291 ASNSAIGKDDLTVS
+291 ASNSSIGKDDLTVS

-335 SDSPLGLCHAA
+335 SDSSLGLCHAA

-377 FSGYVLR
+377 FSGDVVRL
-384 FLIIA
+384 LIIA
-389 VLVVLTAGLFSS
+389 VLVVLTSGLFSS

-457 STKFLRIMDMAS
+457 STKFLRIMNMAS

-551 DGTQVGLAE
+551 DGAQVGLAE
-560 DATANTLEK
+560 DVTANTLEK

-586 RRAFHRICA
+586 RRAFRRICA

-633 RRAGECFA
+633 RLTGECFA

-647 TVCARISSDEFNAL
+647 TVCARISGDEFNAL

-668 DTLRADIRALKA
+668 DTLRADICALKA
-680 ALEHSVVQ
+680 ALEQSVVQ

-728 LSRKGELLEFDP
+728 HSRKGELLEFDP

-761 EELVTYRFQPIIDAK
+761 EELVTYHFQPIIDAK

-787 RVDLPTLRSPMDVLR
+787 RVDLPTLHSPADVLR

-815 ITFFCASSAY
+815 ITFFRASSAY
-825 QALENAGKVVP
+825 QTLENAGKVVP
-836 SALLFINSIASQ
+836 SALLFVNSIASQ

-871 EITEEECLDPKALR
+871 EITEEEVLDPKALR

-923 LSIIRSID
+923 LSIIRDID

-1000 EMHARA
+1000 EMH
-1006 MRVKFRYLAATSS
+1006 SQS
-1019 KYRKKAHESIA
+1019 DESQISM
-1030 FVSLFLLSV
+1030 F
-1039 LFRRAGASDD
+1039 G
-1049 RAHRAVDV
+1049 
-1057 DGLGEVGVHARGEA
+1057 
-1071 FLNVLMVGVGCEGD
+1071 GD
-1085 DRDVLRRLAVEL
+1085 K
-1097 SDGGSRLQAVHHR
+1097 Q
-1110 HLHVHQDRI
+1110 
-1119 ELVWRGLLDPL
+1119 

>member
-59 TENRQNYLQGQMLD
+59 TENRQNYLQDQMLD

-80 AGEINAVTQAMLDDG
+80 AGKINAVTQAMLDDG

-143 RKKGEPLPCLY
+143 REKGEPLPCLY

-187 TDTSWTPSINYGANG
+187 TDTSWMPSINYGANG
-202 SNGFLYPVFQ
+202 SSGFLYPVFQ

-276 TELQND
+276 AELQND

-574 ERDYD
+574 ECDYD

-633 RRAGECFA
+633 RRTGECFV

-647 TVCARISSDEFNAL
+647 TVCARISGDEFNAL

-668 DTLRADIRALKA
+668 DTLRADICALKA
-680 ALEHSVVQ
+680 ALEQSVVQ
-688 LPSGRELRVSVS
+688 LPSGRKLRVSVS

-728 LSRKGELLEFDP
+728 HSRKGELLEFDP

-787 RVDLPTLRSPMDVLR
+787 RVDLPMLRSPTDVLR

-836 SALLFINSIASQ
+836 SALLFVNSIASQ

-1000 EMHARA
+1000 EMH
-1006 MRVKFRYLAATSS
+1006 SQS
-1019 KYRKKAHESIA
+1019 DESQISI
-1030 FVSLFLLSV
+1030 F
-1039 LFRRAGASDD
+1039 G
-1049 RAHRAVDV
+1049 
-1057 DGLGEVGVHARGEA
+1057 
-1071 FLNVLMVGVGCEGD
+1071 GD
-1085 DRDVLRRLAVEL
+1085 K
-1097 SDGGSRLQAVHHR
+1097 Q
-1110 HLHVHQDRI
+1110 
-1119 ELVWRGLLDPL
+1119 

>member
-80 AGEINAVTQAMLDDG
+80 AGKINAVTQAMLDDG

-123 MRHRPVTGIF
+123 MRHRPITGIF

-143 RKKGEPLPCLY
+143 REKGEPLPCLY
-154 LRDLDPNSSPS
+154 LRDLDPDSAPS

-202 SNGFLYPVFQ
+202 SSGFLYPVFQ

-291 ASNSAIGKDDLTVS
+291 ASNSAIGKDDLTIS

-377 FSGYVLR
+377 FSGYVVRL
-384 FLIIA
+384 LIIA

-560 DATANTLEK
+560 DVTASTLEK

-586 RRAFHRICA
+586 RRAFRRICA

-633 RRAGECFA
+633 RLTGECFA

-647 TVCARISSDEFNAL
+647 TVCARISGDEFNAL

-668 DTLRADIRALKA
+668 DTLRADICALKA
-680 ALEHSVVQ
+680 ALEQSVVQ

-728 LSRKGELLEFDP
+728 HSRKGELLEFDP
-740 EVYRTSLQERRCH
+740 EVYRTDLQERRCH

-761 EELVTYRFQPIIDAK
+761 EELVTYHFQPIIDAK

-787 RVDLPTLRSPMDVLR
+787 RVDLPTLHSPADVLR

-815 ITFFCASSAY
+815 ITFFRASSAY
-825 QALENAGKVVP
+825 QTLENAGKVVP
-836 SALLFINSIASQ
+836 SALLFVNSIASQ

-871 EITEEECLDPKALR
+871 EITEEEGLDLKALR
-885 IKQTIRGSSGAF
+885 IKQSIPGSSGAF

-923 LSIIRSID
+923 LSIIRDID

-1000 EMHARA
+1000 EIH
-1006 MRVKFRYLAATSS
+1006 SQS
-1019 KYRKKAHESIA
+1019 DESQISI
-1030 FVSLFLLSV
+1030 F
-1039 LFRRAGASDD
+1039 G
-1049 RAHRAVDV
+1049 
-1057 DGLGEVGVHARGEA
+1057 
-1071 FLNVLMVGVGCEGD
+1071 GD
-1085 DRDVLRRLAVEL
+1085 K
-1097 SDGGSRLQAVHHR
+1097 Q
-1110 HLHVHQDRI
+1110 
-1119 ELVWRGLLDPL
+1119 

>member
-80 AGEINAVTQAMLDDG
+80 ADKINAVTQAMLDDG

-143 RKKGEPLPCLY
+143 REKGEPLPCLY

-187 TDTSWTPSINYGANG
+187 TDTSWTPSINYEANG
-202 SNGFLYPVFQ
+202 SSGFLYPVFQ

-377 FSGYVLR
+377 FSGDVVRL
-384 FLIIA
+384 LIIA

-446 FTQLGREVLDT
+446 FTHLGREVLDT

-560 DATANTLEK
+560 DVTANTLEK

-586 RRAFHRICA
+586 RRAFRRICA

-633 RRAGECFA
+633 RLTGECFA

-647 TVCARISSDEFNAL
+647 TVCARISGDEFNAL

-668 DTLRADIRALKA
+668 DTLRADICALKA
-680 ALEHSVVQ
+680 ALEQSVVQ

-728 LSRKGELLEFDP
+728 HSRKGELLEFDP

-761 EELVTYRFQPIIDAK
+761 EELITYRFQPIIDAK

-787 RVDLPTLRSPMDVLR
+787 RVDLPTLHSPADVLR

-815 ITFFCASSAY
+815 ITFFRASSAY
-825 QALENAGKVVP
+825 QTLENAGKVVP
-836 SALLFINSIASQ
+836 SALLFVNSIASQ

-871 EITEEECLDPKALR
+871 EITEEEVLDPKALR

-923 LSIIRSID
+923 LSIIRDID

-1000 EMHARA
+1000 EMH
-1006 MRVKFRYLAATSS
+1006 SQS
-1019 KYRKKAHESIA
+1019 DESQISM
-1030 FVSLFLLSV
+1030 F
-1039 LFRRAGASDD
+1039 G
-1049 RAHRAVDV
+1049 
-1057 DGLGEVGVHARGEA
+1057 
-1071 FLNVLMVGVGCEGD
+1071 GD
-1085 DRDVLRRLAVEL
+1085 K
-1097 SDGGSRLQAVHHR
+1097 Q
-1110 HLHVHQDRI
+1110 
-1119 ELVWRGLLDPL
+1119 

>member
-41 CRINTSL
+41 CRINTNL

-80 AGEINAVTQAMLDDG
+80 AGKINAVTQAMLDDG

-187 TDTSWTPSINYGANG
+187 TDTSWTPSINYGSNG
-202 SNGFLYPVFQ
+202 SSGFLYPVFQ

-574 ERDYD
+574 ECDYD
-579 TLTDLYN
+579 TLTN

-633 RRAGECFA
+633 RRTGECFA

-647 TVCARISSDEFNAL
+647 TVCARISSDEFSAL

-700 GGVAWYPESSTNL
+700 GGIAWYPESSTDL

-728 LSRKGELLEFDP
+728 RSRKGELLEFDP

-761 EELVTYRFQPIIDAK
+761 EELISYHFQPIIDAK

-787 RVDLPTLRSPMDVLR
+787 RVDLPTLHSPADVLR

-836 SALLFINSIASQ
+836 SALLFVNSIASQ

-1000 EMHARA
+1000 EMH
-1006 MRVKFRYLAATSS
+1006 SQS
-1019 KYRKKAHESIA
+1019 DESQISI
-1030 FVSLFLLSV
+1030 F
-1039 LFRRAGASDD
+1039 G
-1049 RAHRAVDV
+1049 
-1057 DGLGEVGVHARGEA
+1057 
-1071 FLNVLMVGVGCEGD
+1071 GD
-1085 DRDVLRRLAVEL
+1085 K
-1097 SDGGSRLQAVHHR
+1097 Q
-1110 HLHVHQDRI
+1110 
-1119 ELVWRGLLDPL
+1119 

>member
-80 AGEINAVTQAMLDDG
+80 ADKINAVTQAMLDDG

-143 RKKGEPLPCLY
+143 REKGEPLLCLY
-154 LRDLDPNSSPS
+154 LRDLDPDSAPS

-202 SNGFLYPVFQ
+202 SSGFLYPVFQ

-377 FSGYVLR
+377 FSGDVVRL
-384 FLIIA
+384 LIIA

-560 DATANTLEK
+560 DVTANTLEK

-586 RRAFHRICA
+586 RRAFRRICA

-633 RRAGECFA
+633 RRTGECFA

-647 TVCARISSDEFNAL
+647 TVCARISGDEFNAL

-668 DTLRADIRALKA
+668 DTLRADICALKA
-680 ALEHSVVQ
+680 ALEQSVVQ

-700 GGVAWYPESSTNL
+700 GGIAWYPESSTNL

-728 LSRKGELLEFDP
+728 HSRKGELLEFDP

-787 RVDLPTLRSPMDVLR
+787 RVDLPTLHSPADVLR

-815 ITFFCASSAY
+815 ITFFRASSAY

-836 SALLFINSIASQ
+836 SALLFVNSIASQ

-871 EITEEECLDPKALR
+871 EITEEEVLDPKALR

-923 LSIIRSID
+923 LSIIRDID

-986 EPGGASEESLAVIA
+986 EPGSASEESLAVIA
-1000 EMHARA
+1000 EM
-1006 MRVKFRYLAATSS
+1006 YSQS
-1019 KYRKKAHESIA
+1019 DESQISI
-1030 FVSLFLLSV
+1030 F
-1039 LFRRAGASDD
+1039 G
-1049 RAHRAVDV
+1049 
-1057 DGLGEVGVHARGEA
+1057 
-1071 FLNVLMVGVGCEGD
+1071 GD
-1085 DRDVLRRLAVEL
+1085 K
-1097 SDGGSRLQAVHHR
+1097 Q
-1110 HLHVHQDRI
+1110 
-1119 ELVWRGLLDPL
+1119 

>member
-80 AGEINAVTQAMLDDG
+80 AGKINAVTQSMLDDG

-143 RKKGEPLPCLY
+143 REKGDPLPCLY

-202 SNGFLYPVFQ
+202 SSGFLYPVFQ

-377 FSGYVLR
+377 FSGYVVRL
-384 FLIIA
+384 LIIA

-551 DGTQVGLAE
+551 DGAQVGLAE
-560 DATANTLEK
+560 DVTASTLEK

-586 RRAFHRICA
+586 RRAFRRICA

-618 QINDTFGHDWGDEYI
+618 QVNDTFGHDWGDEYI
-633 RRAGECFA
+633 RRTGECFA

-647 TVCARISSDEFNAL
+647 TVCARISGDEFNAL

-668 DTLRADIRALKA
+668 DTLRADICALKA
-680 ALEHSVVQ
+680 ALEQSVVQ

-728 LSRKGELLEFDP
+728 HSRKGELLEFDP
-740 EVYRTSLQERRCH
+740 EVYRTDLQERRCH

-761 EELVTYRFQPIIDAK
+761 EELVTYHFQPIIDAK

-787 RVDLPTLRSPMDVLR
+787 RVDLPTLHSPADVLR

-815 ITFFCASSAY
+815 ITFFRASSAY
-825 QALENAGKVVP
+825 QTLENAGKVVP
-836 SALLFINSIASQ
+836 SALLFVNSIASQ

-871 EITEEECLDPKALR
+871 EITEEEVLDPKALC

-923 LSIIRSID
+923 LSIIRDID

-1000 EMHARA
+1000 EIH
-1006 MRVKFRYLAATSS
+1006 SQS
-1019 KYRKKAHESIA
+1019 DESQISI
-1030 FVSLFLLSV
+1030 F
-1039 LFRRAGASDD
+1039 G
-1049 RAHRAVDV
+1049 
-1057 DGLGEVGVHARGEA
+1057 
-1071 FLNVLMVGVGCEGD
+1071 GD
-1085 DRDVLRRLAVEL
+1085 K
-1097 SDGGSRLQAVHHR
+1097 Q
-1110 HLHVHQDRI
+1110 
-1119 ELVWRGLLDPL
+1119 

>member
-80 AGEINAVTQAMLDDG
+80 AGKINAVTQAMLDDG

-143 RKKGEPLPCLY
+143 REKGEPLPCLY

-202 SNGFLYPVFQ
+202 SSGFLYPVFQ

-377 FSGYVLR
+377 FSGDVVRL
-384 FLIIA
+384 LIIA

-501 DDLTAQS
+501 DDLTVQS

-551 DGTQVGLAE
+551 DGAQVGLAE
-560 DATANTLEK
+560 DVTANTLEK

-586 RRAFHRICA
+586 RRAFRRICA

-633 RRAGECFA
+633 RLTGECFA

-647 TVCARISSDEFNAL
+647 TVCARISGDEFNAL

-668 DTLRADIRALKA
+668 DTLRADICALKA
-680 ALEHSVVQ
+680 ALEQSVVQ

-728 LSRKGELLEFDP
+728 HSRKGELLEFDP
-740 EVYRTSLQERRCH
+740 EVYRTDLQERRCH

-761 EELVTYRFQPIIDAK
+761 EELVTYHFQPIIDAK

-787 RVDLPTLRSPMDVLR
+787 RVDLPTLHSPADVLR

-815 ITFFCASSAY
+815 ITFFRASSAY
-825 QALENAGKVVP
+825 QTLENAGKVVP
-836 SALLFINSIASQ
+836 SALLFVNSIASQ

-871 EITEEECLDPKALR
+871 EITEEEVLDPKALR
-885 IKQTIRGSSGAF
+885 IKQTIPGSSGAF

-923 LSIIRSID
+923 LSIIRDID

-960 TADEVRTVLSLGVDL
+960 TANEVRTVLSLGVDL

-981 AMPQV
+981 AMPQA

-1000 EMHARA
+1000 EMH
-1006 MRVKFRYLAATSS
+1006 SQS
-1019 KYRKKAHESIA
+1019 DESQISI
-1030 FVSLFLLSV
+1030 F
-1039 LFRRAGASDD
+1039 G
-1049 RAHRAVDV
+1049 
-1057 DGLGEVGVHARGEA
+1057 
-1071 FLNVLMVGVGCEGD
+1071 GD
-1085 DRDVLRRLAVEL
+1085 K
-1097 SDGGSRLQAVHHR
+1097 Q
-1110 HLHVHQDRI
+1110 
-1119 ELVWRGLLDPL
+1119 

>member
-80 AGEINAVTQAMLDDG
+80 AGKINAVTQAMLDDG

-143 RKKGEPLPCLY
+143 REKGEPLPCLY
-154 LRDLDPNSSPS
+154 LRDLDPNSAPS

-202 SNGFLYPVFQ
+202 SSGFLYPVFQ

-377 FSGYVLR
+377 FSGDVVRL
-384 FLIIA
+384 LIIA

-551 DGTQVGLAE
+551 DGAQVGLAE
-560 DATANTLEK
+560 DVTANTLEK

-586 RRAFHRICA
+586 RRAFRRICA

-633 RRAGECFA
+633 RLTGECFA

-647 TVCARISSDEFNAL
+647 TVCARISGDEFNAL

-668 DTLRADIRALKA
+668 DTLRADICALKA
-680 ALEHSVVQ
+680 ALEQSVVQ

-728 LSRKGELLEFDP
+728 HSRKGELLEFDP
-740 EVYRTSLQERRCH
+740 EVYRTDLQERRCH

-761 EELVTYRFQPIIDAK
+761 EELVTYHFQPIIDAK

-787 RVDLPTLRSPMDVLR
+787 RVDLPTLHSPADVLR

-815 ITFFCASSAY
+815 ITFFRASSAY
-825 QALENAGKVVP
+825 QTLENAGKVVP
-836 SALLFINSIASQ
+836 SALLFVNSIASQ

-871 EITEEECLDPKALR
+871 EITEEEVLDPKALR

-923 LSIIRSID
+923 LSIIRDID

-1000 EMHARA
+1000 EIH
-1006 MRVKFRYLAATSS
+1006 SQS
-1019 KYRKKAHESIA
+1019 DESQI
-1030 FVSLFLLSV
+1030 SIS
-1039 LFRRAGASDD
+1039 G
-1049 RAHRAVDV
+1049 
-1057 DGLGEVGVHARGEA
+1057 
-1071 FLNVLMVGVGCEGD
+1071 GD
-1085 DRDVLRRLAVEL
+1085 K
-1097 SDGGSRLQAVHHR
+1097 Q
-1110 HLHVHQDRI
+1110 
-1119 ELVWRGLLDPL
+1119 

>member
-1 MFFRKPSDHVPHV
+1 MFFRKPSDHAPHV

-41 CRINTSL
+41 CRINTNL

-80 AGEINAVTQAMLDDG
+80 AGKINAVTQAMLDDG
-95 EISLDTLDSGSDAAS
+95 EISLDTLDSGSDTAS

-123 MRHRPVTGIF
+123 MRHRPITGIF

-143 RKKGEPLPCLY
+143 REKGEPLPCLY
-154 LRDLDPNSSPS
+154 LRDLDPDSSPS

-202 SNGFLYPVFQ
+202 SSGFLYPVFQ

-276 TELQND
+276 TELQSG

-517 RSCPHSPAPDGAM
+517 RSCPHFPAPGGAM

-560 DATANTLEK
+560 DVTANTLEK

-633 RRAGECFA
+633 RRTGECFA

-647 TVCARISSDEFNAL
+647 TVCARISGDEFSAL

-668 DTLRADIRALKA
+668 DTLRADICALKA
-680 ALEHSVVQ
+680 ALEQSVVQ

-700 GGVAWYPESSTNL
+700 GGIAWYPESSTNL

-728 LSRKGELLEFDP
+728 HSRKGELLEFDP
-740 EVYRTSLQERRCH
+740 EVYRTNLQERLCH

-761 EELVTYRFQPIIDAK
+761 EELISYHFQPIIDAK

-787 RVDLPTLRSPMDVLR
+787 RVDLPTLHSPADVLR

-836 SALLFINSIASQ
+836 SALLFVNSIASQ

-871 EITEEECLDPKALR
+871 EITEEEVLDPKALR
-885 IKQTIRGSSGAF
+885 IKQTIPGSSGAF

-923 LSIIRSID
+923 LSIIRDID

-986 EPGGASEESLAVIA
+986 EPDGASEESLAVIA
-1000 EMHARA
+1000 EMH
-1006 MRVKFRYLAATSS
+1006 SQS
-1019 KYRKKAHESIA
+1019 DESQISI
-1030 FVSLFLLSV
+1030 F
-1039 LFRRAGASDD
+1039 G
-1049 RAHRAVDV
+1049 
-1057 DGLGEVGVHARGEA
+1057 
-1071 FLNVLMVGVGCEGD
+1071 GD
-1085 DRDVLRRLAVEL
+1085 K
-1097 SDGGSRLQAVHHR
+1097 Q
-1110 HLHVHQDRI
+1110 
-1119 ELVWRGLLDPL
+1119 

>member
-73 AQDLSSL
+73 AQDLSPL
-80 AGEINAVTQAMLDDG
+80 AGKINAVTQAMLDDG

-143 RKKGEPLPCLY
+143 REKGEPLPCLY

-202 SNGFLYPVFQ
+202 SSGFLYPVFQ

-346 VAPLT
+346 VVPLT

-377 FSGYVLR
+377 FSGHVVRL
-384 FLIIA
+384 LIIA

-486 TDNFFDLLGMPGVDA
+486 TDNFLDLLGMPGVDA
-501 DDLTAQS
+501 GDLTAQS

-517 RSCPHSPAPDGAM
+517 RSCPHSPASDGAM

-560 DATANTLEK
+560 DVTANTLEK

-586 RRAFHRICA
+586 RRAFRRICA

-633 RRAGECFA
+633 RLTGECFA

-647 TVCARISSDEFNAL
+647 TVCARISGDEFNAL

-668 DTLRADIRALKA
+668 DTLRADICALKA
-680 ALEHSVVQ
+680 ALEQSVVQ

-728 LSRKGELLEFDP
+728 HSRKGELLEFDP
-740 EVYRTSLQERRCH
+740 EVYRTDLQERRCH

-761 EELVTYRFQPIIDAK
+761 EELVTYHFQPIIDAK

-787 RVDLPTLRSPMDVLR
+787 RVDLPTLHSPADVLR

-815 ITFFCASSAY
+815 ITFFRASSAY
-825 QALENAGKVVP
+825 QTLENAGKVVP
-836 SALLFINSIASQ
+836 SALLFVNSIASQ

-871 EITEEECLDPKALR
+871 EITEEEVLDPKALR

-923 LSIIRSID
+923 LSIIRDID

-1000 EMHARA
+1000 EMH
-1006 MRVKFRYLAATSS
+1006 S
-1019 KYRKKAHESIA
+1019 KSDESQISI
-1030 FVSLFLLSV
+1030 F
-1039 LFRRAGASDD
+1039 G
-1049 RAHRAVDV
+1049 
-1057 DGLGEVGVHARGEA
+1057 
-1071 FLNVLMVGVGCEGD
+1071 GD
-1085 DRDVLRRLAVEL
+1085 K
-1097 SDGGSRLQAVHHR
+1097 Q
-1110 HLHVHQDRI
+1110 
-1119 ELVWRGLLDPL
+1119 

>member
-80 AGEINAVTQAMLDDG
+80 AGKINAVTQAMLDDG

-123 MRHRPVTGIF
+123 MRHRPITGIF

-143 RKKGEPLPCLY
+143 REKGEPLPCLY
-154 LRDLDPNSSPS
+154 LRDLDPDSSPS

-202 SNGFLYPVFQ
+202 SSGFLYPVFQ

-291 ASNSAIGKDDLTVS
+291 ASNSSIGKDDLTVS

-377 FSGYVLR
+377 FSGDVVRL
-384 FLIIA
+384 LIIA
-389 VLVVLTAGLFSS
+389 VLVVLTSGLFSS

-457 STKFLRIMDMAS
+457 STKFLRIMNMAS

-551 DGTQVGLAE
+551 DGAQVGLAE
-560 DATANTLEK
+560 DVTANTLEK

-586 RRAFHRICA
+586 RRAFRRICA

-633 RRAGECFA
+633 RLTGECFA

-647 TVCARISSDEFNAL
+647 TVCARISGDEFNAL

-668 DTLRADIRALKA
+668 DTLRADICALKA
-680 ALEHSVVQ
+680 ALEQSVVQ

-728 LSRKGELLEFDP
+728 HSRKGELLEFDP

-761 EELVTYRFQPIIDAK
+761 EELVTYHFQPIIDAK

-787 RVDLPTLRSPMDVLR
+787 RVDLPTLHSPADVLR

-815 ITFFCASSAY
+815 ITFFRASSAY
-825 QALENAGKVVP
+825 QTLENAGKVVP
-836 SALLFINSIASQ
+836 SALLFVNSIASQ

-871 EITEEECLDPKALR
+871 EITEEEVLDPKALR

-923 LSIIRSID
+923 LSIIRDID

-1000 EMHARA
+1000 EMH
-1006 MRVKFRYLAATSS
+1006 SQS
-1019 KYRKKAHESIA
+1019 DESQISM
-1030 FVSLFLLSV
+1030 F
-1039 LFRRAGASDD
+1039 G
-1049 RAHRAVDV
+1049 
-1057 DGLGEVGVHARGEA
+1057 
-1071 FLNVLMVGVGCEGD
+1071 GD
-1085 DRDVLRRLAVEL
+1085 K
-1097 SDGGSRLQAVHHR
+1097 Q
-1110 HLHVHQDRI
+1110 
-1119 ELVWRGLLDPL
+1119 